1 MYFQA
6 LLILGLKIFYQF
18 CVYVHQFLWTIVY
31 RSLRRPEEGI
41 RSLELGL
48 QVIVSCYGM
57 EVLGIKTGP
66 LQEQMC

>member
-1 MYFQA
+1 MQA

-18 CVYVHQFLWTIVY
+18 SRCVHQFLWTIVY
-31 RSLRRPEEGI
+31 RNLRRPEEGI

-48 QVIVSCYGM
+48 QVVVSCYDM
-57 EVLGIKTGP
+57 EVLGIKNATGP